1 MTELPTERIA
11 KRLSRA
17 GECSRREAERWVAE
31 GRITVDGK
39 NIKTRHAS
47 DRNVGHT
54 RRRKAY
60 RSYSKYKVMAISQT
74 LEALMH

>member
-39 NIKTRHAS
+39 
-47 DRNVGHT
+47 
-54 RRRKAY
+54 
-60 RSYSKYKVMAISQT
+60 KYQNPAR
-74 LEALMH
+74 